1 MSNILIF
8 AIVSITLALIF
19 YTIGVFSERKA
30 KSLNKNHVIIFWL
43 GLLCDT
49 TGTLTMGKIAKSGTV
64 TMSAL
69 GQTLHGITGALAIVL
84 MLFHA
89 VWATYVL
96 YKNDEKKKE
105 AFHKFSI
112 IVWLIWLIPYFIGM
126 ILGMRV

>member
-1 MSNILIF
+1 MSNTLIF

-19 YTIGVFSERKA
+19 YTIGVFSERRA
-30 KSLNKNHVIIFWL
+30 RSLNKNHVIIFWL

-49 TGTLTMGKIAKSGTV
+49 IGTLTMSKIAKSGTV
-64 TMSAL
+64 TMSVM
-69 GQTLHGITGALAIVL
+69 GQTLHGITGFLAIVL

-89 VWATYVL
+89 VWATWVL

-112 IVWLIWLIPYFIGM
+112 VVWIIWLIPYFIGM
-126 ILGMRV
+126 MLGMGI